1 MTLTRTLVV
10 VASTRPHET
19 DPPAPALTV
28 MITTTMTT
36 TPTSLALDTMANVN
50 RPDFTIMTLGL

>member
-19 DPPAPALTV
+19 DPPAPTV

-50 RPDFTIMTLGL
+50 RTDFAIIITFGF